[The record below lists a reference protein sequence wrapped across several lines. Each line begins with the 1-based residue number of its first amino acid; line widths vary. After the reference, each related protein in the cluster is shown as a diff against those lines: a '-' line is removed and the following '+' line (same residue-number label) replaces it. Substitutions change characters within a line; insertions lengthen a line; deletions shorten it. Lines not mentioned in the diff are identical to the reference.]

1 MVISDEILQTIQ
13 MTEEELVQELA
24 ILLYQKEK
32 MTLGQASKLAG
43 MSQLQ
48 FQFLL
53 GSRNIRLHYDIADL
67 ETDLQTLRDMGRL

>member
-1 MVISDEILQTIQ
+1 MVISDEILQVTQ
-13 MTEEELVQELA
+13 MTEDELVQELA

-53 GSRNIRLHYDIADL
+53 GSRNVRLHFDIADL
-67 ETDLQTLRDMGRL
+67 EADLHTLRDLGRL